1 MIQTKRVILIV
12 LDGFGAGETDDASS
26 FGDTGAYTSRH
37 ILQKFPSLH
46 APFLMSHGLLA
57 KTHKDILVP
66 EHPNKDTLSG
76 LYELMG
82 VVYPKLPTFPE
93 GFSPTDIFTL
103 ETLLDRQ
110 IIGNY
115 PSSGTEIIQTLGA
128 QHMDSGS
135 LIVYTS
141 SDSVFQI
148 AAHQEVVSLSQLFYY
163 CTMVRNY
170 YHSTQPIGRIIAR
183 PFIGS
188 KEHGFT
194 RTPYRKDF
202 PYVHPKEHLLHF
214 LQSLNVE
221 IFGNHV
227 IKNLFPGLLHHVI
240 PCRDDQSCLHKLTD
254 LLSEPVNKSAFYF
267 VDLED
272 LDMLYGHRRD
282 LPGYARALEGIDPL
296 LLQIQRMLKKDD
308 LLIITADHG
317 NDPSF
322 MLHTDH
328 TRENVPY
335 LILDHQKSLSRGKV
349 LGMHW
354 IADLVR
360 SFFMNTYAS

>member
-1 MIQTKRVILIV
+1 MRQTKRVILIV
-12 LDGFGAGETDDASS
+12 LDGFGAGEADDAAS
-26 FGDTGAYTSRH
+26 FGDSGAYTSRH
-37 ILQKFPSLH
+37 ILQKYPSIG
-46 APFLMSHGLLA
+46 APFLRSHGLLA
-57 KTHKDILVP
+57 ETHTDILVP

-93 GFSPTDIFTL
+93 GFPPKDIFTL

-115 PSSGTEIIQTLGA
+115 PSSGTEIIQSLGS

-141 SDSVFQI
+141 SDSVFQM
-148 AAHQEVVSLSQLFYY
+148 AAHQELVSLSQLYYY
-163 CTMVRNY
+163 CTLVRNF
-170 YHSTQPIGRIIAR
+170 YHSAQPIGRIIAR
-183 PFIGS
+183 PFSGS
-188 KEHGFT
+188 IEHGFK

-202 PYVHPKEHLLHF
+202 PYIHPKQHLLHF
-214 LQSLNVE
+214 LQSLDVE

-227 IKNLFPGLLHHVI
+227 IENLFPGLLHHVM
-240 PCRDDQSCLHKLTD
+240 PCHDDQSCLHSLTE
-254 LLSEPVNKSAFYF
+254 LLSEPVNNSAFYF

-282 LPGYARALEGIDPL
+282 LPGYARALESIDPL
-296 LLQIQRMLKKDD
+296 LEQIQRMLNDGD

-335 LILDHQKSLSRGKV
+335 LILDHQKSLHKGKV

-354 IADLVR
+354 IADLVHG
-360 SFFMNTYAS
+360 FFTNTHAS